1 MFGET
6 PEYQS
11 GLMEVLGYYLE
22 RDSVCTDGVGCSSF
36 FFSPLCLSRLFKFLK
51 ISPKNELISYFS
63 VIIRVSSGTS
73 NETWNCEEA

>member
-1 MFGET
+1 MFGQT

-11 GLMEVLGYYLE
+11 GLMEELGYNLE
-22 RDSVCTDGVGCSSF
+22 HGLVCRLQQPFFLCLF
-36 FFSPLCLSRLFKFLK
+36 FFKLFKFLK

>member
-11 GLMEVLGYYLE
+11 GLMEELGYNLE
-22 RDSVCTDGVGCSSF
+22 HGLVCRQQQPF
-36 FFSPLCLSRLFKFLK
+36 LCLFFKLFKFLK

-63 VIIRVSSGTS
+63 VIIRVSSGM
-73 NETWNCEEA
+73 